1 MMEGGLKTMAKRR
14 GNNEGTVLLRKR
26 CSSCKKVNTSS
37 ETKKLSKCRT
47 CGEKL
52 PDKGTWVAQV
62 TFGVNP
68 DTGKTQR
75 PSFYGKTR
83 KQAVEKMNAAINDFK
98 NGTYIE
104 KSSTYTFGDWLDKW
118 LNDYK
123 KATLKQ
129 HTYESYESLIRLH
142 IKPCLGKS
150 LITKMQTNQLQTFYN
165 KKLKG
170 DANKGIKS
178 LSSRMVRYMHAVIRQ
193 ALEQAVK
200 EGKVNRNVAD
210 LTTPPVI
217 KNKSII
223 PLTEEELLVFL
234 RQAQS
239 DRYFAAFLLAAT
251 TGLRRGELLGLTWD
265 CVDLGKGII
274 TVRRQLIPVK
284 GGLKIEE
291 TTKSDSSK
299 RRINLT
305 DDAIRELKSHKK
317 EQEEKI
323 KMLPDDLYQDN
334 NLVFALEDGRFIEPR
349 AFTKRFQRIIKKA
362 GLSKVR
368 LHDLRHTHASLLL
381 ARGIHPKI
389 VQERLGHSSISI
401 TLDLYSHLT
410 DNLQKAAALS
420 LNGLMTKSEKKSI
433 LSESDLKNRG

>member
-1 MMEGGLKTMAKRR
+1 MFVNSMMEGGWKAMAKRR
-14 GNNEGTVLLRKR
+14 GNNEGTVLLRKK

-47 CGEKL
+47 CGENL

-62 TFGVNP
+62 TLGVSP
-68 DTGKTQR
+68 TTGRKQR

-83 KQAVEKMNAAINDFK
+83 KEAVDKMNAAISEFK
-98 NGTYIE
+98 NGVYIE
-104 KSSTYTFGDWLDKW
+104 LSDYSLGDWLYKW

-123 KATLKQ
+123 KSTLKQ

-142 IKPCLGKS
+142 IKPSLGKLPIS
-150 LITKMQTNQLQTFYN
+150 KIQANQIQTFYN
-165 KKLKG
+165 QKLRG
-170 DANKGIKS
+170 DEKKGIKS

-200 EGKVNRNVAD
+200 EGQINRNVAD
-210 LTTPPVI
+210 STSPPVI
-217 KNKSII
+217 KSKSIK
-223 PLTEEELLVFL
+223 PLSEEDLITFL

-265 CVDLGKGII
+265 CVDLEKGII

-299 RRINLT
+299 RSINLT

-317 EQEEKI
+317 EQEEAYKL
-323 KMLPDDLYQDN
+323 LPDELYQDN
-334 NLVFALEDGRFIEPR
+334 NLVFALEDGRYIEPR

-362 GLSKVR
+362 GLSKLR

-389 VQERLGHSSISI
+389 VQERLGHSSITI

-410 DNLQKAAALS
+410 DNLQESAALS
-420 LNGLMTKSEKKSI
+420 LNGLMTKDENKSE
-433 LSESDLKNRG
+433 LSESD